1 MTLGGGS
8 ILINT
13 RTKIIIASVAGWCS
27 MFFLIAFF
35 TNIAIGKYLHLK
47 KLSIVAPI
55 NGVNEFLLFGVMI
68 MFFSVCS
75 LLKESLLIQ
84 NQNGKEKNHE

>member
-1 MTLGGGS
+1 MTLGRGS

-13 RTKIIIASVAGWCS
+13 RTKSIIASVAGWCS

-47 KLSIVAPI
+47 KLSIVAPV
-55 NGVNEFLLFGVMI
+55 NGVNEFLLFGVLI
-68 MFFSVCS
+68 MFFSICS

-84 NQNGKEKNHE
+84 NQNGKEENHE

>member
-1 MTLGGGS
+1 MP
-8 ILINT
+8 
-13 RTKIIIASVAGWCS
+13 RKIRVSQGPIFEQVGV
-27 MFFLIAFF
+27 FFLIAFF

-75 LLKESLLIQ
+75 LLKESLLVQ
-84 NQNGKEKNHE
+84 NQNGREKNHE